1 MAGISEGNREGARK
15 RSCSESDSDKIS
27 GLSFAPASPTNR
39 NPDLDIHPDR
49 INYRS
54 NPNLHS
60 PEDLY
65 IETPV
70 GGGRGTRLQFKRLGG
85 FNIKHDRALKEC
97 NTLINDIEKW
107 ISDITEN
114 DSLCL
119 DTIYEG
125 FLKFKKRIARVSQ
138 EALIRLVDRKVVD
151 QLAELQIR
159 IESLRKRA
167 EKQDRRKDQRIRNSD
182 NLMEGTELTSSNDE
196 VFTQSIPI
204 QGIQSLSSGPNF
216 MDDHSSDPPP
226 VWTPLGPNLRVR
238 N

>member
-1 MAGISEGNREGARK
+1 MAGISEGNRGGSRK

-27 GLSFAPASPTNR
+27 GLSFGPDSPTSR
-39 NPDLDIHPDR
+39 NPDLDIHP
-49 INYRS
+49 IHYRS

-70 GGGRGTRLQFKRLGG
+70 GGGRGTRLQLKRLGG
-85 FNIKHDRALKEC
+85 FNIKHERALKEC
-97 NTLINDIEKW
+97 NGLIIEVEKW
-107 ISDITEN
+107 ISDTNEN

-167 EKQDRRKDQRIRNSD
+167 EKQDRRKDQRIRSSD
-182 NLMEGTELTSSNDE
+182 NLIESTELTSSNDE
-196 VFTQSIPI
+196 VFTHSIPI
-204 QGIQSLSSGPNF
+204 QGIQSLSGDPNL

-226 VWTPLGPNLRVR
+226 FWNPLGPNLRVR